1 MKKIITT
8 AILISVLAVFAQAK
22 FGMQMRL
29 RSELQNLNS
38 TDADKQFYG
47 RMVDVRFRPNIDY
60 TLNDYLS
67 VKSVFEIGDIGF
79 GTDESS
85 YAGYDGAMGTDGI
98 NFKTKNVF
106 IEVKPTRNHTI
117 QLGLVPYKDPHSII
131 IDDDVA
137 GILWKGNFEKYN
149 ASFGWFAA
157 RDEGERYNAADKNT
171 YSFGATLFTIDQEYQ
186 LNKSISFGLHN
197 SFIFDRTEI
206 MSGVNYDYA
215 SIYLAPRFVGSFMD
229 KFFVDAQ
236 FINNYRIYDYDNVG
250 DNPAF
255 AGREELPKNGLGL
268 SVKSKFIMDSKTTF
282 RANLLFRGCYE
293 GWENYEAY
301 RSLYDTGLEI
311 LNDDANG
318 IYTHNP
324 MNSFIFSRAR
334 GDEQLGIVLPSVFV
348 DWKYKENMVFTGG
361 FGFILNDQAYGKKI
375 DIDNVLESKNTD
387 MFIAWELDLKA
398 KIVLYES
405 ITFLPYMA
413 FMMPSDNFV
422 YNSAN
427 NSENFDENGEPATDM
442 QMKIGTTVMYNF

>member
-67 VKSVFEIGDIGF
+67 VKSVFEIGEIQYGSE
-79 GTDESS
+79 GGEL
-85 YAGYDGAMGTDGI
+85 GTDGV
-98 NFKTKNVF
+98 NLETKNVF
-106 IEVKPTRNHTI
+106 IEVKPTKNHSL
-117 QLGLVPYKDPHSII
+117 QLGLLPYKDPHSIV

-137 GILWKGNFEKYN
+137 GFLWKGNFEKYT

-157 RDEGERYNAADKNT
+157 EDEGEKYNAADKNT
-171 YSFGATLFTIDQEYQ
+171 YSFGATLFTLDQTYQ
-186 LNKSISFGLHN
+186 ISKNMSVGLHN
-197 SFIFDRTEI
+197 SFILDRTEI
-206 MSGVNYDYA
+206 MEGVNYDYA

-229 KFFVDAQ
+229 MFYIDAQ

-255 AGREELPKNGLGL
+255 AGKEELPKNGLGL

-301 RSLYDTGLEI
+301 RSNYDTGLEI

-318 IYTHNP
+318 ISKHNP
-324 MNSFIFSRAR
+324 MNKFESSNGF
-334 GDEQLGIVLPSVFV
+334 QLGVVVPSVFV
-348 DWKYKENMVFTGG
+348 DWKYKENIIFTGG
-361 FGFILNDQAYGKKI
+361 FGFRYERSELRKRINWNNPIPELSVN
-375 DIDNVLESKNTD
+375 ED
-387 MFIAWELDLKA
+387 MLIAWELDIKA
-398 KIVLYES
+398 KIVLYEN

-413 FMMPSDNFV
+413 FFMPTDNFA
-422 YNSAN
+422 YNTVNDPN
-427 NSENFDENGEPATDM
+427 NPVNFADGEPATDM
-442 QMKIGTTVMYNF
+442 QMKIGTTVKYNF